1 MARKTASPITY
12 ILHDPKAKAETP
24 IYGIVRFSNE
34 RVKVSTGF
42 KILPDYWDG
51 AKYDKA
57 GKMTSQGKQR
67 VKNVL
72 AASNKDQVNKYLT
85 DLENEVSR
93 FLNEMKAE
101 RAVIT
106 KASVKEAVES
116 WKRPKVI
123 VEDTEPKL
131 YRFIQEF
138 IDKSPERT
146 NSKGTKIT
154 HRTIQKY
161 NTVFS
166 VLKEFAIGYD
176 RVVDFDTIDIVFYT
190 DFKQYLEGEKKF
202 SVNNIGKY
210 IQTLKVWL
218 NDAVTFGKT
227 DNKAHQS
234 LKFKV
239 TTEQADSIYLSEKEL
254 KQLAEIDLSKNK
266 RLETVRDLFLVG
278 CFTGLRFSDLTK
290 LNSNQ
295 IKNGFIHL
303 EQEKTGGK
311 VVIPCFPIVQDMFK
325 KYNGSLPT
333 VISNQKMND
342 YIKEVCELAKW
353 ETIESISITK
363 GGKRITKSVPK
374 WQLVQTHTA
383 RRSFAT
389 NMYLRGILPKTIM
402 AVTGHVT
409 EKSFNKYIKVTQ
421 EEHAILMKKQ
431 FERGVFRDAM

>member
-1 MARKTASPITY
+1 MARKTTSQITY

-24 IYGIVRFSNE
+24 IYGIIRFNND
-34 RVKVSTGF
+34 RIKVSTGF
-42 KILPDYWDG
+42 KVLPEHWDG

-57 GKMTSQGKQR
+57 GKLVSQGRQR

-72 AASNKDQVNKYLT
+72 SASNKDQVNKYLS
-85 DLENEVSR
+85 DMEHEVSR
-93 FLNEMKAE
+93 LLNEMKSE
-101 RAVIT
+101 RVAVT
-106 KASVKEAVES
+106 KEAVKQAIDD
-116 WKRPKVI
+116 WKNPKE
-123 VEDTEPKL
+123 VETDTVPKL

-166 VLKEFAIGYD
+166 VLKEFASGYD
-176 RVVDFDTIDIVFYT
+176 RVVDFSTIDIVFYT
-190 DFKQYLEGEKKF
+190 DFKQYLEQKEF

-218 NDAVTFGKT
+218 NDALTYGKS

-239 TTEQADSIYLSEKEL
+239 TNEESDSIYLSEKEL
-254 KQLAEIDLSKNK
+254 QDIAKIDLSNNK
-266 RLETVRDLFLVG
+266 RLEQVRDLFLVG
-278 CFTGLRFSDLTK
+278 CYTGLRFSDLTTLK
-290 LNSNQ
+290 SSQ
-295 IKNGFIHL
+295 IKNGFIRI
-303 EQEKTGGK
+303 EQNKTLGK
-311 VVIPCFPIVQDMFK
+311 VVIPCFPIVEEMFK
-325 KYNGSLPT
+325 KYDGNLPCA
-333 VISNQKMND
+333 ISNQKMND
-342 YIKEVCELAKW
+342 YIKEVCKLAKW
-353 ETIESISITK
+353 ETLESISITK
-363 GGKRITKSVPK
+363 GGKRITKTVPK
-374 WQLVQTHTA
+374 WELVKTHTA

-389 NMYLRGILPKTIM
+389 NMYLRGIPAKTIM
-402 AVTGHVT
+402 AVTGHAT

-431 FERGVFRDAM
+431 FDRGVFREAM